1 MGFPFCP
8 PSYCLCSQL
17 FLELLSM
24 YGWSLLLLPFRFRH
38 FCTFLFNLCPYIFG
52 SSPQCS
58 FQMVAIISILRV
70 SAVLWEVTV
79 GISIYLKGAIRN
91 ILHFYATE
99 CAWMCVLPQQCQ
111 NTYEKAFT
119 FFPWRN
125 STVQWEASKVLAKFL
140 FTSFK
145 MKGFF
150 LFFWWISGQC
160 SSMNRDFLSTNPSF
174 NHREALD
181 PWHPLALCRS
191 SAAQHF

>member
-79 GISIYLKGAIRN
+79 GISIYLKGVIRN

-99 CAWMCVLPQQCQ
+99 CAWMCVLPQQRQ

-125 STVQWEASKVLAKFL
+125 STVQWEASKILAKFL

-150 LFFWWISGQC
+150 ILL
-160 SSMNRDFLSTNPSF
+160 MNLRTVQLNEQRFP
-174 NHREALD
+174 
-181 PWHPLALCRS
+181 
-191 SAAQHF
+191 